1 MNADIESFIS
11 RNCHWNKLPDSA
23 KRLLGNS
30 EKEFEKAVFQYSIKN
45 QLRFRGNL
53 VRTYHRDEKSY
64 YDSVL
69 HYSRSHLMLY
79 PYHLS
84 DYIVTRM
91 RITPFQY
98 YISIMQDLME
108 QERSYDSLPNF
119 TAADCLRLLGI
130 GRNQYIDLM
139 NRCRSS
145 KKFFTVRRKSVRD
158 LLPTKPVSDIP
169 IEPWWYINVGY
180 VTEDDIK
187 VVSAAEK
194 AVIDKV
200 IDDGP
205 QRAGTLK
212 ADHVRSLY
220 LKGLIYIDVPL
231 DDHDCVS
238 VPPLE
243 GFVMNR
249 VLGDYFE
256 TLLYKIFVSI
266 DGNTPLS
273 ELASVLRIDV
283 QLVKNAVS
291 MYCRLGFAQKK
302 NKDMSGLDPSW
313 LTQNCKTVKSNSR
326 EVEEFM
332 SVLHTEVEKEGQ
344 LIGVEST
351 PTADL
356 ASLDKSGTAKKLA
369 SSYCTKPSPSDLS
382 ATGNRVKRIGFLFDS
397 NLTAFLMMGNLSL
410 GLKSHAVT
418 MFEVGKLSDESLD
431 SFLVELKKVGEAGE
445 GEAQRYFDHAL
456 TLQDTVRFL
465 RHNAAIA
472 PESGPQPAEDS
483 LSSVGHGLGLDL
495 VRCES
500 LQNLDQDI
508 CARLLNKNYALLVS
522 MAPLSNEV
530 RPVTSCSPPHL
541 GPAVPEATL
550 VNENVRVLQV
560 NSAWFKLFIYV
571 LSGHGPPSLLVSK
584 GTRLRVLPSIFEEYD
599 KLLVTTWGH
608 GPGTVPTSNAL
619 ITLNDALT
627 HSAVLIQAQG
637 VPNGQVN
644 IPFPFDDQESG
655 EGNKLVKH
663 PALQRLSEE
672 LRLGCSCGYVTLMRI
687 RAREPVSIDEPPDD
701 DDVEENLEDWTLLD
715 CCYGIPLFD
724 NALNK
729 EVCAKILKHRL
740 CSKDNLKQLTR
751 SNRRLA
757 LRLLDFISDYEA
769 SADPLV
775 LNTDTLPL
783 PTQNLLFHDGTLS
796 VWDEC

>member
-1 MNADIESFIS
+1 MNTDIESFIS
-11 RNCHWNKLPDSA
+11 RNCAWSKLPDSA

-30 EKEFEKAVFQYSIKN
+30 EKEYEKAVFQYSIKN

-64 YDSVL
+64 YDNVL
-69 HYSRSHLMLY
+69 QYSRSHLMLY

-145 KKFFTVRRKSVRD
+145 KKFFTVRRKPVRD
-158 LLPTKPVSDIP
+158 LLPSKPVSDIP

-187 VVSAAEK
+187 VVSTSEK
-194 AVIDKV
+194 AVIDKI
-200 IDDGP
+200 IDNGP
-205 QRAGTLK
+205 RKTGTLK
-212 ADHVRSLY
+212 AEDVRSLY
-220 LKGLIYIDVPL
+220 LKGLVYIDVPL
-231 DDHDCVS
+231 DDHDCIS

-273 ELASVLRIDV
+273 ELSSVLRIDL

-313 LTQNCKTVKSNSR
+313 LTQNCKKGVKSSTR
-326 EVEEFM
+326 DVEEFM
-332 SVLHTEVEKEGQ
+332 SVLHTEVEKEGK
-344 LIGVEST
+344 LIGSGESAPSTDSASVVEPAST
-351 PTADL
+351 
-356 ASLDKSGTAKKLA
+356 
-369 SSYCTKPSPSDLS
+369 DLS
-382 ATGNRVKRIGFLFDS
+382 TTGNRVKRIGFLFDS

-431 SFLVELKKVGEAGE
+431 SFLVELQKVGEAGE

-456 TLQDTVRFL
+456 ALQYTVRFL
-465 RHNAAIA
+465 RYNTAIA
-472 PESGPQPAEDS
+472 PEGGTTAEE
-483 LSSVGHGLGLDL
+483 SSGLGLDL

-500 LQNLDQDI
+500 LQNLDQET

-541 GPAVPEATL
+541 GPAIPE
-550 VNENVRVLQV
+550 V

-584 GTRLRVLPSIFEEYD
+584 GTRLRMLPSIFEEYD
-599 KLLVTTWGH
+599 KLMVTTWGH
-608 GPGTVPTSNAL
+608 GPGTVPTSCAL

-637 VPNGQVN
+637 VPGGQVN
-644 IPFPFDDQESG
+644 IPFPFDKQE
-655 EGNKLVKH
+655 ENEKGNNLVNH
-663 PALQRLSEE
+663 PAMERLQEE
-672 LRLGCSCGYVTLMRI
+672 LQLGFSCGYITLMRI
-687 RAREPVSIDEPPDD
+687 RARKEPDSKLDGVPESNS
-701 DDVEENLEDWTLLD
+701 EERLEDWTLLD

-729 EVCAKILKHRL
+729 DVCASVLKHRL
-740 CSKDNLKQLTR
+740 CSKDNLKRLTK

-769 SADPLV
+769 DPLV
-775 LNTDTLPL
+775 LNTETLPL
-783 PTQNLLFHDGTLS
+783 PTKSLLFHNGTLS

>member
-11 RNCHWNKLPDSA
+11 RNCPWNKLPDSA

-30 EKEFEKAVFQYSIKN
+30 EKEFEKTVFQYSIKN

-69 HYSRSHLMLY
+69 QYSRSHLMLY

-98 YISIMQDLME
+98 YISIMQPADTSTSSFLNADLIVLLLIE
-108 QERSYDSLPNF
+108 
-119 TAADCLRLLGI
+119 TGKRLEI
-130 GRNQYIDLM
+130 TWHR
-139 NRCRSS
+139 
-145 KKFFTVRRKSVRD
+145 
-158 LLPTKPVSDIP
+158 PEP
-169 IEPWWYINVGY
+169 IHRPDEPLQV
-180 VTEDDIK
+180 IK
-187 VVSAAEK
+187 
-194 AVIDKV
+194 
-200 IDDGP
+200 G
-205 QRAGTLK
+205 
-212 ADHVRSLY
+212 LY
-220 LKGLIYIDVPL
+220 LKGLVYIDVPL
-231 DDHDCVS
+231 NDHDCVS

-313 LTQNCKTVKSNSR
+313 LTQNCKTVKSSSR

-332 SVLHTEVEKEGQ
+332 SVLHTEVEKEGR
-344 LIGVEST
+344 LIGESA
-351 PTADL
+351 PAL
-356 ASLDKSGTAKKLA
+356 ESASLDESAPT
-369 SSYCTKPSPSDLS
+369 DLS
-382 ATGNRVKRIGFLFDS
+382 TTGNRVKRIGFLFDS

-410 GLKSHAVT
+410 
-418 MFEVGKLSDESLD
+418 
-431 SFLVELKKVGEAGE
+431 VGEAGE

-472 PESGPQPAEDS
+472 PESGTQQAEE
-483 LSSVGHGLGLDL
+483 SSTTTGFGLGLDL

-500 LQNLDQDI
+500 LQNLDQDT
-508 CARLLNKNYALLVS
+508 CARLLNKNYAN
-522 MAPLSNEV
+522 A
-530 RPVTSCSPPHL
+530 VTSAAQHL
-541 GPAVPEATL
+541 
-550 VNENVRVLQV
+550 R
-560 NSAWFKLFIYV
+560 
-571 LSGHGPPSLLVSK
+571 
-584 GTRLRVLPSIFEEYD
+584 
-599 KLLVTTWGH
+599 
-608 GPGTVPTSNAL
+608 GTVPTSSAL

-644 IPFPFDDQESG
+644 IPFPFDDQESST
-655 EGNKLVKH
+655 GNKLVNH

-672 LRLGCSCGYVTLMRI
+672 LQLGCSCGYVTLMRI
-687 RAREPVSIDEPPDD
+687 RAREPIDIDDPPDD
-701 DDVEENLEDWTLLD
+701 DDDDERLEDWTLLD

-729 EVCAKILKHRL
+729 DVCAKILKHKL
-740 CSKDNLKQLTR
+740 CSKDNLKQLTK

-769 SADPLV
+769 DPLV
-775 LNTDTLPL
+775 LNTETLPL

>member
-1 MNADIESFIS
+1 MQTSKVLSAG
-11 RNCHWNKLPDSA
+11 NCHWSKLPDSA

-64 YDSVL
+64 YDS
-69 HYSRSHLMLY
+69 
-79 PYHLS
+79 
-84 DYIVTRM
+84 
-91 RITPFQY
+91 Y

-187 VVSAAEK
+187 VVSTAEK

-212 ADHVRSLY
+212 AEHVRSLY
-220 LKGLIYIDVPL
+220 LK
-231 DDHDCVS
+231 

-313 LTQNCKTVKSNSR
+313 LTQNCKTVKTSSR

-344 LIGVEST
+344 LIGGESAPAADSISLHESA
-351 PTADL
+351 PTE
-356 ASLDKSGTAKKLA
+356 
-369 SSYCTKPSPSDLS
+369 LS
-382 ATGNRVKRIGFLFDS
+382 TTRNRVKRIGFLFDS

-456 TLQDTVRFL
+456 TLQDTVCFL
-465 RHNAAIA
+465 RHNAAIT
-472 PESGPQPAEDS
+472 PESGAQPAEDS
-483 LSSVGHGLGLDL
+483 LSSATGHGLGLDL

-500 LQNLDQDI
+500 LQNLDQDT

-541 GPAVPEATL
+541 GPAVP
-550 VNENVRVLQV
+550 
-560 NSAWFKLFIYV
+560 
-571 LSGHGPPSLLVSK
+571 
-584 GTRLRVLPSIFEEYD
+584 
-599 KLLVTTWGH
+599 
-608 GPGTVPTSNAL
+608 
-619 ITLNDALT
+619 
-627 HSAVLIQAQG
+627 
-637 VPNGQVN
+637 
-644 IPFPFDDQESG
+644 
-655 EGNKLVKH
+655 
-663 PALQRLSEE
+663 
-672 LRLGCSCGYVTLMRI
+672 
-687 RAREPVSIDEPPDD
+687 
-701 DDVEENLEDWTLLD
+701 
-715 CCYGIPLFD
+715 
-724 NALNK
+724 
-729 EVCAKILKHRL
+729 
-740 CSKDNLKQLTR
+740 
-751 SNRRLA
+751 
-757 LRLLDFISDYEA
+757 
-769 SADPLV
+769 
-775 LNTDTLPL
+775 
-783 PTQNLLFHDGTLS
+783 
-796 VWDEC
+796 

>member
-11 RNCHWNKLPDSA
+11 RNCPWSKLPDSA

-30 EKEFEKAVFQYSIKN
+30 EKEFEKTVFQYSIKN

-69 HYSRSHLMLY
+69 QYSRSHLMLY

-158 LLPTKPVSDIP
+158 LLPTKPVPDIP

-187 VVSAAEK
+187 VVSTGEK
-194 AVIDKV
+194 TVIDKV

-212 ADHVRSLY
+212 ADDVRSLY
-220 LKGLIYIDVPL
+220 LKGLVYIDVPL
-231 DDHDCVS
+231 HDHDCVS

-313 LTQNCKTVKSNSR
+313 LTQNCKAVKSSSL
-326 EVEEFM
+326 EVQEFM
-332 SVLHTEVEKEGQ
+332 SVLHTEVEKEGR
-344 LIGVEST
+344 LVGGESAPALDST
-351 PTADL
+351 
-356 ASLDKSGTAKKLA
+356 SLDESAPT
-369 SSYCTKPSPSDLS
+369 DLS
-382 ATGNRVKRIGFLFDS
+382 TMGNRVKRIGFLFDS

-465 RHNAAIA
+465 RHNAAIV
-472 PESGPQPAEDS
+472 PESETQPAEE
-483 LSSVGHGLGLDL
+483 SSSTTGFGLGLDL

-500 LQNLDQDI
+500 LQNLDQDT

-541 GPAVPEATL
+541 GPAVPE
-550 VNENVRVLQV
+550 V

-608 GPGTVPTSNAL
+608 GPGTVPTSSAL

-644 IPFPFDDQESG
+644 IPFPFDDQESST
-655 EGNKLVKH
+655 GNKLVNH

-672 LRLGCSCGYVTLMRI
+672 LQLGCSCGYVTLMRI
-687 RAREPVSIDEPPDD
+687 RAREPIDIDEPPDD
-701 DDVEENLEDWTLLD
+701 DDDDERLEDWTLLD

-729 EVCAKILKHRL
+729 DVCAKILKHKL
-740 CSKDNLKQLTR
+740 CTKDNLKQLTK

-769 SADPLV
+769 DPLV
-775 LNTDTLPL
+775 LNTETLPL

-796 VWDEC
+796 VWDGC

>member
-11 RNCHWNKLPDSA
+11 RNCAWNKLPDSA

-30 EKEFEKAVFQYSIKN
+30 EKEYEKSVFQYSIKN

-64 YDSVL
+64 YDNVL
-69 HYSRSHLMLY
+69 QYSRSHLMLY

-158 LLPTKPVSDIP
+158 LLPSKPVSDMP

-187 VVSAAEK
+187 VVSASEK

-205 QRAGTLK
+205 QKAGTLK
-212 ADHVRSLY
+212 AEDVRSLY

-231 DDHDCVS
+231 DDHDCIS

-273 ELASVLRIDV
+273 ELSSVLRIDL

-313 LTQNCKTVKSNSR
+313 LTQNNKKNVKSSTR

-332 SVLHTEVEKEGQ
+332 SVLHTEVEKEGK
-344 LIGVEST
+344 LVGSGEAA
-351 PTADL
+351 P
-356 ASLDKSGTAKKLA
+356 SLDSA
-369 SSYCTKPSPSDLS
+369 SVSEPASTELS
-382 ATGNRVKRIGFLFDS
+382 TTGNRVKRIGFLFDS

-418 MFEVGKLSDESLD
+418 MFEVGKLADESLD

-456 TLQDTVRFL
+456 ALQDTVCFL
-465 RHNAAIA
+465 RYNTAIA
-472 PESGPQPAEDS
+472 PEGGTPAEE
-483 LSSVGHGLGLDL
+483 SSGLGLDL

-500 LQNLDQDI
+500 LQNLDQDT

-541 GPAVPEATL
+541 GPAVPE
-550 VNENVRVLQV
+550 V

-584 GTRLRVLPSIFEEYD
+584 GTRLRMLPSIFEAYD

-608 GPGTVPTSNAL
+608 GPGTVPTSCAL

-637 VPNGQVN
+637 VPGSQGQVN
-644 IPFPFDDQESG
+644 IPFPFDKQE
-655 EGNKLVKH
+655 ENEKGNKLVNH
-663 PALQRLSEE
+663 PAMERLQEE
-672 LRLGCSCGYVTLMRI
+672 LQLGFSCGYVTLMRM
-687 RAREPVSIDEPPDD
+687 RAREESGDKLDGVPDSSS
-701 DDVEENLEDWTLLD
+701 EEHLEDWTLLD

-729 EVCAKILKHRL
+729 DVCARVLKHRL
-740 CSKDNLKQLTR
+740 CSKDNLKQLTK

-769 SADPLV
+769 DPLV
-775 LNTDTLPL
+775 LNTGTLPL
-783 PTQNLLFHDGTLS
+783 PTKNLLFHNGTLS

>member
-1 MNADIESFIS
+1 MSADIESFIS
-11 RNCHWNKLPDSA
+11 KNCPWGKLPDSA
-23 KRLLGNS
+23 KLLLGNS
-30 EKEFEKAVFQYSIKN
+30 EKEYEKSVLQYSIKN
-45 QLRFRGNL
+45 QLRFLRSF
-53 VRTYHRDEKSY
+53 HRDEKSY
-64 YDSVL
+64 YENVL
-69 HYSRSHLMLY
+69 QYSRSHLMLY

-98 YISIMQDLME
+98 YISVMQAPVSQDLME

-119 TAADCLRLLGI
+119 TATDCLRLLGI

-139 NRCRSS
+139 NKCRSS

-158 LLPTKPVSDIP
+158 LLPSKPVSDVP
-169 IEPWWYINVGY
+169 IEPWWVISVGY

-187 VVSAAEK
+187 ASPTQLLLEIV
-194 AVIDKV
+194 DKV

-212 ADHVRSLY
+212 EDDVRSLY
-220 LKGLIYIDVPL
+220 VKGLVYLDVPM
-231 DDHDCVS
+231 DDHDCIS

-273 ELASVLRIDV
+273 ELATVLQIDL

-291 MYCRLGFAQKK
+291 MYCRLGFALKK
-302 NKDMSGLDPSW
+302 NKDVSNLDPSW
-313 LTQNCKTVKSNSR
+313 LTVNSKSINSCR
-326 EVEEFM
+326 CFTRKWRRKGASWGSPTPRRTLRASTNPVSEVHEQPA
-332 SVLHTEVEKEGQ
+332 G
-344 LIGVEST
+344 
-351 PTADL
+351 PC
-356 ASLDKSGTAKKLA
+356 
-369 SSYCTKPSPSDLS
+369 SSQDLS
-382 ATGNRVKRIGFLFDS
+382 VGNRVKRIGFLFDS

-431 SFLVELKKVGEAGE
+431 SFLMELKKVGDAGE

-465 RHNAAIA
+465 RNNASIS
-472 PESGPQPAEDS
+472 PEGPAAGEAATPTS
-483 LSSVGHGLGLDL
+483 GLGLDL

-500 LQNLDQDI
+500 LQNLDAET

-530 RPVTSCSPPHL
+530 RPVTSCTPPHL
-541 GPAVPEATL
+541 GPAIPE
-550 VNENVRVLQV
+550 V
-560 NSAWFKLFIYV
+560 NSSWFKLFIYFV
-571 LSGHGPPSLLVSK
+571 SGRGPPSLLVCK
-584 GTRLRVLPSIFEEYD
+584 GTRLRMLPSDHD

-608 GPGTVPTSNAL
+608 DPGTVPTSCSL

-627 HSAVLIQAQG
+627 HSAVLIQVRGRSLHLHLQAG
-637 VPNGQVN
+637 SLADKRVAYGSLTNVR
-644 IPFPFDDQESG
+644 
-655 EGNKLVKH
+655 NKLVNH
-663 PALQRLSEE
+663 PAVESLAEE
-672 LRLGCSCGYVTLMRI
+672 LRLRLSCGYMTLMRM
-687 RAREPVSIDEPPDD
+687 RTSEAD
-701 DDVEENLEDWTLLD
+701 DDVPNLDDWTLLD
-715 CCYGIPLFD
+715 CCFGVPLFD

-729 EVCAKILKHRL
+729 DICARILDHNL
-740 CSKDNLKQLTR
+740 CS
-751 SNRRLA
+751 
-757 LRLLDFISDYEA
+757 
-769 SADPLV
+769 ADR
-775 LNTDTLPL
+775 
-783 PTQNLLFHDGTLS
+783 
-796 VWDEC
+796 

>member
-1 MNADIESFIS
+1 MNADVESFIS
-11 RNCHWNKLPDSA
+11 RNCPWSKLPDSA

-30 EKEFEKAVFQYSIKN
+30 EKEYEKNVLQYSIKN

-53 VRTYHRDEKSY
+53 VRSFHRDEKSY

-69 HYSRSHLMLY
+69 QYSRSHLMLY

-145 KKFFTVRRKSVRD
+145 KKFFTMRRKSVRD
-158 LLPTKPVSDIP
+158 LLPSKPVSEIP

-187 VVSAAEK
+187 IVSPSEK
-194 AVIDKV
+194 DVIDKV
-200 IDDGP
+200 IDYGP
-205 QRAGTLK
+205 QKAGILK
-212 ADHVRSLY
+212 ADDVRSLY
-220 LKGLIYIDVPL
+220 LKGLVYLDVPL
-231 DDHDCVS
+231 DDHDCIS

-273 ELASVLRIDV
+273 ELASVLRIDL

-302 NKDMSGLDPSW
+302 NTDMSGLDPSW
-313 LTQNCKTVKSNSR
+313 LTQNCKSVKSKTQNM
-326 EVEEFM
+326 EEFM
-332 SVLHTEVEKEGQ
+332 SVLHTEVEKEGR
-344 LIGVEST
+344 LVGGDSVPTPDSSSIDES
-351 PTADL
+351 
-356 ASLDKSGTAKKLA
+356 ASTEL
-369 SSYCTKPSPSDLS
+369 SSV
-382 ATGNRVKRIGFLFDS
+382 GNRVKRIGFLFDS

-431 SFLVELKKVGEAGE
+431 SFLMELKKVGEAGE

-465 RHNAAIA
+465 RHNAAIT
-472 PESGPQPAEDS
+472 PEGSGAEQS
-483 LSSVGHGLGLDL
+483 PSSGLGLDL

-500 LQNLDQDI
+500 LQNLDQDT
-508 CARLLNKNYALLVS
+508 CARLLSKNYALLVS

-541 GPAVPEATL
+541 GPAVPE
-550 VNENVRVLQV
+550 V

-584 GTRLRVLPSIFEEYD
+584 GTRLRMLPSIFQEYD

-608 GPGTVPTSNAL
+608 GPGTVPTACAL

-637 VPNGQVN
+637 VPGEQVN
-644 IPFPFDDQESG
+644 IPFPFDKQE
-655 EGNKLVKH
+655 ENDKGNKLVNH
-663 PALQRLSEE
+663 PAIERLSQE
-672 LRLGCSCGYVTLMRI
+672 LQLGFSCGYVTLMRI
-687 RAREPVSIDEPPDD
+687 RARETTEREDGVPDSE
-701 DDVEENLEDWTLLD
+701 DVERLEDWTLLD
-715 CCYGIPLFD
+715 CCYGVPLFD
-724 NALNK
+724 NPLNK
-729 EVCAKILKHRL
+729 DVCARILKHKL
-740 CSKDNLKQLTR
+740 CSKDNLKQLTK

-757 LRLLDFISDYEA
+757 LRLLDFISGYE
-769 SADPLV
+769 ADPLV

>member
-11 RNCHWNKLPDSA
+11 RNCHWSKLPDSA

-69 HYSRSHLMLY
+69 QYSRSHLMLY

-187 VVSAAEK
+187 VVSTAEK

-212 ADHVRSLY
+212 AEHVRSLY
-220 LKGLIYIDVPL
+220 LKGLVYIDVPL
-231 DDHDCVS
+231 DDHDCVT

-313 LTQNCKTVKSNSR
+313 LNQNCKTVKSSSR

-332 SVLHTEVEKEGQ
+332 SVLHTEVEKEGL
-344 LIGVEST
+344 LIGGESAPAADSVSLHESA
-351 PTADL
+351 PT
-356 ASLDKSGTAKKLA
+356 
-369 SSYCTKPSPSDLS
+369 DLS
-382 ATGNRVKRIGFLFDS
+382 ATRNRVKRIGFLFDS

-418 MFEVGKLSDESLD
+418 MFEVGKLTDESLD

-465 RHNAAIA
+465 RHNAAIT
-472 PESGPQPAEDS
+472 PESGARPPEDS
-483 LSSVGHGLGLDL
+483 SASATGHGLGLDL

-500 LQNLDQDI
+500 LQNLDKDT

-530 RPVTSCSPPHL
+530 RPVTSCLPPHL
-541 GPAVPEATL
+541 GPAVPE
-550 VNENVRVLQV
+550 V

-571 LSGHGPPSLLVSK
+571 LAGHGPPSLLVSK
-584 GTRLRVLPSIFEEYD
+584 GTRLRMLPSIFEEYD

-644 IPFPFDDQESG
+644 IPFPFDNQESSK
-655 EGNKLVKH
+655 GNKLVNH

-672 LRLGCSCGYVTLMRI
+672 LQLGCSCGYVTLMRI
-687 RAREPVSIDEPPDD
+687 RAREPAGVDEPPNDD
-701 DDVEENLEDWTLLD
+701 ADDGDDEHLEDWTLLD

-729 EVCAKILKHRL
+729 DVCAKILEHRL

-769 SADPLV
+769 DPLV

>member
-1 MNADIESFIS
+1 MSADIESFIS
-11 RNCHWNKLPDSA
+11 KNCPWGKLPDSA
-23 KRLLGNS
+23 KLLLGNS
-30 EKEFEKAVFQYSIKN
+30 EKEYEKSVLQYSIKN

-53 VRTYHRDEKSY
+53 VRSFHRDEKSY
-64 YDSVL
+64 YENVL
-69 HYSRSHLMLY
+69 QYSRSHLMLY

-98 YISIMQDLME
+98 YISVMQDLME

-119 TAADCLRLLGI
+119 TATDCLRLLGI

-139 NRCRSS
+139 NKCRSS

-158 LLPTKPVSDIP
+158 LLPSKPVSDVP
-169 IEPWWYINVGY
+169 IEPWWVISVGY

-187 VVSAAEK
+187 MVTPSEK
-194 AVIDKV
+194 EIVDKV

-212 ADHVRSLY
+212 EDDVRSLY
-220 LKGLIYIDVPL
+220 VKGLVYLDVPM
-231 DDHDCVS
+231 DDHDCIS

-273 ELASVLRIDV
+273 ELATVLQIDL

-291 MYCRLGFAQKK
+291 MYCRLGFALKK
-302 NKDMSGLDPSW
+302 NKDVSNLDPSW
-313 LTQNCKTVKSNSR
+313 LTVNSKSIKSNTR

-332 SVLHTEVEKEGQ
+332 SVLHTEVEKEGS
-344 LIGVEST
+344 LVGEPNPS
-351 PTADL
+351 PDS
-356 ASLDKSGTAKKLA
+356 ASLDESA
-369 SSYCTKPSPSDLS
+369 SQDLS
-382 ATGNRVKRIGFLFDS
+382 VGNRVKRIGFLFDS

-431 SFLVELKKVGEAGE
+431 SFLMELKKVGDAGE

-465 RHNAAIA
+465 RNNASIS
-472 PESGPQPAEDS
+472 PEGPAAGEAATPTS
-483 LSSVGHGLGLDL
+483 GLGLDL

-500 LQNLDQDI
+500 LQNLDAET

-530 RPVTSCSPPHL
+530 RPVTSCTPPHL
-541 GPAVPEATL
+541 GPAIPE
-550 VNENVRVLQV
+550 V
-560 NSAWFKLFIYV
+560 NSSWFKLFIYFV
-571 LSGHGPPSLLVSK
+571 SGRGPPSLLVCK
-584 GTRLRVLPSIFEEYD
+584 GTRLRMLPSVLQDHD

-608 GPGTVPTSNAL
+608 DPGTVPTSCSL

-637 VPNGQVN
+637 VMGSQVH
-644 IPFPFDDQESG
+644 IPFPFNKE
-655 EGNKLVKH
+655 EENEKGNKLVNH
-663 PALQRLSEE
+663 PAVESLAEE
-672 LRLGCSCGYVTLMRI
+672 LRLRLSCGYMTLMRM
-687 RAREPVSIDEPPDD
+687 RTSEAD
-701 DDVEENLEDWTLLD
+701 DDVPNLDDWTLLD
-715 CCYGIPLFD
+715 CCFGVPLFD

-729 EVCAKILKHRL
+729 DICARILDHNL
-740 CSKDNLKQLTR
+740 CSADNLKLLVD
-751 SNRRLA
+751 SNRNLTQ
-757 LRLLDFISDYEA
+757 RLLQFMSDFG
-769 SADPLV
+769 ADPMMV
-775 LNTDTLPL
+775 DSGELPL
-783 PTQNLLFHDGTLS
+783 PTQNLLFHDGKLE
-796 VWDEC
+796 VWDEY

>member
-1 MNADIESFIS
+1 MSADIESFIS
-11 RNCHWNKLPDSA
+11 KNCPWGKLPDSA
-23 KRLLGNS
+23 RLLLGNS
-30 EKEFEKAVFQYSIKN
+30 EKEYEKSVLQYSIKN

-53 VRTYHRDEKSY
+53 VRSFHRDEKSY
-64 YDSVL
+64 YENVL
-69 HYSRSHLMLY
+69 QYSRSHLMLY

-98 YISIMQDLME
+98 YISVMQAFVFQDLME

-119 TAADCLRLLGI
+119 TATDCLRLLGI

-139 NRCRSS
+139 NKCRSS

-158 LLPTKPVSDIP
+158 LLPAKPVSDVP
-169 IEPWWYINVGY
+169 IEPWWVVSVGY

-187 VVSAAEK
+187 ASDSSSRSPLACMVTPSEK
-194 AVIDKV
+194 EIVDKV

-212 ADHVRSLY
+212 EDDVRSLY
-220 LKGLIYIDVPL
+220 VKGLVYLDVPM
-231 DDHDCVS
+231 DDHDCIS

-273 ELASVLRIDV
+273 ELASVLQIDL

-291 MYCRLGFAQKK
+291 MYCRLGFALKK
-302 NKDMSGLDPSW
+302 NKDVLSLDPSW
-313 LTQNCKTVKSNSR
+313 LTAKSRNIKSK

-332 SVLHTEVEKEGQ
+332 SVLHTEVEKEGS
-344 LIGVEST
+344 LVGEPDPS
-351 PTADL
+351 PDS
-356 ASLDKSGTAKKLA
+356 ASLDESA
-369 SSYCTKPSPSDLS
+369 SQDLS
-382 ATGNRVKRIGFLFDS
+382 VGNRVKRIGFLFDS

-431 SFLVELKKVGEAGE
+431 SFLVELKKVGDAGE

-465 RHNAAIA
+465 RNNASIS
-472 PESGPQPAEDS
+472 PEGPATGEAGTATPTS
-483 LSSVGHGLGLDL
+483 GLGLDL

-500 LQNLDQDI
+500 LQNLDAET

-530 RPVTSCSPPHL
+530 RPVTSCTPPHL
-541 GPAVPEATL
+541 GPAIPE
-550 VNENVRVLQV
+550 V
-560 NSAWFKLFIYV
+560 NSSWFKLFIYFV
-571 LSGHGPPSLLVSK
+571 SGRGPPSLLLCK
-584 GTRLRVLPSIFEEYD
+584 GTRLRMLPSILQARKLFPLSRLDSSHSQDHD

-608 GPGTVPTSNAL
+608 DPGTVPTSCSL

-637 VPNGQVN
+637 VMGSQVH
-644 IPFPFDDQESG
+644 IPFPFNKE
-655 EGNKLVKH
+655 EENEKGNKLVNH
-663 PALQRLSEE
+663 PAVEILAGE
-672 LRLGCSCGYVTLMRI
+672 LRLQLSCGYMTLMRM
-687 RAREPVSIDEPPDD
+687 RNSETAN
-701 DDVEENLEDWTLLD
+701 DDVPDLDDWTLLD
-715 CCYGIPLFD
+715 CCFGVPLFD

-729 EVCAKILKHRL
+729 DICARILNHNL
-740 CSKDNLKQLTR
+740 CSADNLKLLVD
-751 SNRRLA
+751 SNRDLTQ
-757 LRLLDFISDYEA
+757 RLLKFMSDFE
-769 SADPLV
+769 ADPMMV
-775 LNTDTLPL
+775 DCGELPL
-783 PTQNLLFHDGTLS
+783 PTQNLIFHNGKLQ
-796 VWDEC
+796 VWDEYRR

>member
-1 MNADIESFIS
+1 MNADIGSFIS
-11 RNCHWNKLPDSA
+11 RNCPWNKLPDSA

-30 EKEFEKAVFQYSIKN
+30 EKEFEKNVLQYSIKN

-53 VRTYHRDEKSY
+53 VRTFHRDEKSY

-69 HYSRSHLMLY
+69 QYSRSHLMLY

-98 YISIMQDLME
+98 YVSIMQDLME

-130 GRNQYIDLM
+130 GRNQFIDLM

-145 KKFFTVRRKSVRD
+145 KKFFSMRRKSVRD
-158 LLPTKPVSDIP
+158 LLPSKPVSDVP
-169 IEPWWYINVGY
+169 IKPWWVINVGY

-187 VVSAAEK
+187 MVTSSEK
-194 AVIDKV
+194 AIIDKV

-205 QRAGTLK
+205 QIAGTLK
-212 ADHVRSLY
+212 ADDVRTLY
-220 LKGLIYIDVPL
+220 VKGLVYLDVPM
-231 DDHDCVS
+231 DDSDCIS

-273 ELASVLRIDV
+273 ELANVLQIDL

-291 MYCRLGFAQKK
+291 MYCRLGFALKK
-302 NKDMSGLDPSW
+302 NEEVADLDPSW
-313 LTQNCKTVKSNSR
+313 LAENSKRVKSSSK
-326 EVEEFM
+326 EVQEFM
-332 SVLHTEVEKEGQ
+332 SVLHTEVEKEGR
-344 LIGVEST
+344 LVGGESAASSDSTSLDEST
-351 PTADL
+351 SVDL
-356 ASLDKSGTAKKLA
+356 PL
-369 SSYCTKPSPSDLS
+369 
-382 ATGNRVKRIGFLFDS
+382 GNRTKRIGFLFDS

-431 SFLVELKKVGEAGE
+431 SFLAELKKVGEAGE

-456 TLQDTVRFL
+456 TLRDTIRFL
-465 RHNAAIA
+465 RNNAAIG
-472 PESGPQPAEDS
+472 PESCGTTPSADW
-483 LSSVGHGLGLDL
+483 GLGLDL

-500 LQNLDQDI
+500 LQNLDQDT

-522 MAPLSNEV
+522 MAPLCNEV

-541 GPAVPEATL
+541 GPAIPE
-550 VNENVRVLQV
+550 V

-584 GTRLRVLPSIFEEYD
+584 GTRLRILPTVFEDHD

-608 GPGTVPTSNAL
+608 DPGTVPTSNAL

-627 HSAVLIQAQG
+627 HSAILVQAQG
-637 VPNGQVN
+637 LPGGQVN
-644 IPFPFDDQESG
+644 IPFPFDKE
-655 EGNKLVKH
+655 EEAKKGNKLVNH
-663 PALQRLSEE
+663 PAVEKLSEE
-672 LRLGCSCGYVTLMRI
+672 LQLELSCGYVTLMRT
-687 RAREPVSIDEPPDD
+687 RRS
-701 DDVEENLEDWTLLD
+701 EETDGVTDSLDDWTLLD
-715 CCYGIPLFD
+715 CCYGVPLFD
-724 NALNK
+724 SALNE
-729 EVCAKILKHRL
+729 EVCAKILKYKL
-740 CSKDNLKQLTR
+740 CSKDSLKLLTR

-757 LRLLDFISDYEA
+757 LRLLDFISEYETE
-769 SADPLV
+769 PLV
-775 LNTDTLPL
+775 LNNGALPL
-783 PTQNLLFHDGTLS
+783 PTQNLLFRDGKLG